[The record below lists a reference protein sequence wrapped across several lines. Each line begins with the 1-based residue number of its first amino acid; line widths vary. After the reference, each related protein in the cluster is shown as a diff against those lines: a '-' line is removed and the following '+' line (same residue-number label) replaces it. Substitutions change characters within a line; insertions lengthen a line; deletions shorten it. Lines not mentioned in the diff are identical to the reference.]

1 LQKGGSG
8 RRRAG
13 QISSFDAGRYRRRAK
28 TTYPGRTDLGLESP
42 SYKNSCPF
50 VSIRGS
56 KTPAAKTLQDRSRAG
71 KPELHEIR
79 VHSRSFVVQYDNT
92 RKATSGQISGWKAR
106 ATKIRAH
113 SCPFVVQKHPQR
125 RPCRTDLGLESPSC
139 KNSCPFAF
147 IRGSKSPAAKT
158 LAGQIS
164 GWKARATKIRVHSRS
179 FVVQKHPQRR
189 PCRTDLGL
197 ESPSYKNSCPFAFI
211 RGSIRQHSQ
220 SHFRADLGLESPS
233 YRNSCPFVFIRG
245 SKSPAAKT
253 LQDRSRAG
261 KHELQKFVSIR
272 VHSWFKTTR
281 SGDPAEQISG
291 WKARATKIRAHSCPF
306 VVQNDPQRRPFR
318 TDLGLES
325 PSCKNSCPFVSIR
338 GSKTPRSEDPSGQI
352 SG

>member
-1 LQKGGSG
+1 MSG
-8 RRRAG
+8 NPNAPRIFLRGLATSREPKQTAE
-13 QISSFDAGRYRRRAK
+13 YRHRLVTAHQARC
-28 TTYPGRTDLGLESP
+28 R
-42 SYKNSCPF
+42 
-50 VSIRGS
+50 I
-56 KTPAAKTLQDRSRAG
+56 RSRAR
-71 KPELHEIR
+71 KPKLQKFVPIR
-79 VHSRSFVVQYDNT
+79 VHSWFKKNTHARSPQHRSRARKPELQKFV
-92 RKATSGQISGWKAR
+92 
-106 ATKIRAH
+106 
-113 SCPFVVQKHPQR
+113 
-125 RPCRTDLGLESPSC
+125 L
-139 KNSCPFAF
+139 
-147 IRGSKSPAAKT
+147 
-158 LAGQIS
+158 
-164 GWKARATKIRVHSRS
+164 IRVHSW
-179 FVVQKHPQRR
+179 FKKHH
-189 PCRTDLGL
+189 
-197 ESPSYKNSCPFAFI
+197 S
-211 RGSIRQHSQ
+211 RGP
-220 SHFRADLGLESPS
+220 FRADLGLESPS

>member
-1 LQKGGSG
+1 
-8 RRRAG
+8 
-13 QISSFDAGRYRRRAK
+13 
-28 TTYPGRTDLGLESP
+28 
-42 SYKNSCPF
+42 

-71 KPELHEIR
+71 KPELQKFVSIR
-79 VHSRSFVVQYDNT
+79 VHSWFKIT
-92 RKATSGQISGWKAR
+92 RREDPGR
-106 ATKIRAH
+106 A
-113 SCPFVVQKHPQR
+113 
-125 RPCRTDLGLESPSC
+125 
-139 KNSCPFAF
+139 
-147 IRGSKSPAAKT
+147 
-158 LAGQIS
+158 
-164 GWKARATKIRVHSRS
+164 
-179 FVVQKHPQRR
+179 
-189 PCRTDLGL
+189 DLGL

-211 RGSIRQHSQ
+211 RGS
-220 SHFRADLGLESPS
+220 
-233 YRNSCPFVFIRG
+233 
-245 SKSPAAKT
+245 KTPAAKT